1 MISGISNNKKIL
13 FISYD
18 GMTDNLGQSQ
28 VIPYMIGLANLG
40 YNIAILS
47 AEKQEIFQSKKAEIE
62 TLLKQ
67 YDIKWIPIKYTKK
80 PPIISTILDIINLKK
95 TAEEYHLKEK
105 IDIVH
110 CRSYISAFAGL
121 YLKRKYGV
129 KFIFDMRGF
138 YADER
143 VDGNI
148 WNLKNP
154 IYKVVYNYFKKKE
167 LDYIKNADYTI
178 SLTEL
183 AKKIIK
189 KWEQFKNIEL
199 PIQVIPCCADTEHF
213 SKNNINEELLKKFKV
228 NLKINDNDFIISY
241 LGSVGTWYLLDEML
255 LFFKQ
260 LLLKIPNAKFL
271 FINKDEHEE
280 IKNKASNI
288 GIATDRLILQG
299 ASRSEV
305 PTLLS
310 LSKVSIFFI
319 KPVFSKK
326 ASSPTKLAEILA
338 MGIPVIANS
347 GVGDI
352 DKIFTENKIGL
363 IINEFNTAE
372 FSKKISSID
381 EVLAIP
387 TEKLVETSVNLF
399 SLQRGIESYNK
410 VYHSLLE

>member
-1 MISGISNNKKIL
+1 
-13 FISYD
+13 
-18 GMTDNLGQSQ
+18 MTDNLGQSQ
-28 VIPYMIGLANLG
+28 VIPYMIGLAKLG

-47 AEKQEIFQSKKAEIE
+47 AEKQEIFHSKKAEIE
-62 TLLKQ
+62 SLLKQ
-67 YDIKWIPIKYTKK
+67 NNIKWIPIKYTKK
-80 PPIISTILDIINLKK
+80 PPIISTILDIIKIKK

-154 IYKVVYNYFKKKE
+154 VYKAVYNFFKKKE
-167 LDYIKNADYTI
+167 IEYIKNADYTI
-178 SLTEL
+178 SLTES
-183 AKKIIK
+183 AKEIIK
-189 KWEQFKNIEL
+189 NWKQFKNIEL

-213 SKNNINEELLKKFKV
+213 SRNNINEELLKKFKV
-228 NLKINDNDFIISY
+228 NLKINDSDFIISY

-260 LLLKIPNAKFL
+260 LLFKIPNAKFL

-280 IKNKASNI
+280 IKNKASKI
-288 GIATDRLILQG
+288 GIANDRLILQG

-347 GVGDI
+347 CVGDVDLI
-352 DKIFTENKIGL
+352 FHKNDVGFLIKSFNNYDFNNVIFNLNNITKFKIEELTE
-363 IINEFNTAE
+363 
-372 FSKKISSID
+372 
-381 EVLAIP
+381 VV
-387 TEKLVETSVNLF
+387 EKYF
-399 SLQRGIESYNK
+399 SLNKGIYLYDS
-410 VYHSLLE
+410 VYKKLI